1 MGLKKS
7 HYDKYMKSM
16 MKNWRIMDFKEKKEP
31 VTQLVFN
38 INLRFTEEDK
48 IQLTKLIDSYFR
60 KRANV
65 VNSSIENLSGALLWV
80 YSRINCLFQHN
91 QDWSQKSIA
100 ELLNIKPEI
109 ISNTARRIMRTLRI
123 DYFDV
128 RFAREDIAK
137 EDPQNNFLMTQ
148 SGLILDQDII
158 KKINFINKL
167 KQDITEDCNNGKNPN
182 EKNIIRKELSD
193 TKSSRTRNKKLNEFF
208 K

>member
-65 VNSSIENLSGALLWV
+65 VNSSIENLSGALL
-80 YSRINCLFQHN
+80 
-91 QDWSQKSIA
+91 
-100 ELLNIKPEI
+100 
-109 ISNTARRIMRTLRI
+109 
-123 DYFDV
+123 
-128 RFAREDIAK
+128 
-137 EDPQNNFLMTQ
+137 
-148 SGLILDQDII
+148 
-158 KKINFINKL
+158 
-167 KQDITEDCNNGKNPN
+167 
-182 EKNIIRKELSD
+182 
-193 TKSSRTRNKKLNEFF
+193 
-208 K
+208 